1 MLRINGENV
10 DPALIEDTFVRLK
23 AEAELLSEVSC
34 CERDAEFRDQA
45 EEEVID
51 GILLAQEAERSVPD
65 PPADEVRGAF
75 EDTLRQWRQH
85 GASWDLLDAQ
95 RESLRA
101 ETVSRLRMDRFTRG
115 LWDGLPEL
123 TYEDLRTWY
132 DANAV
137 RFRTPPAARVLHL
150 ARFPEAPD
158 PWDDYTVMLGLRAR
172 ALDGEDF
179 AALATEHTRKR
190 GGEIDMGWI
199 EQERV
204 FNPFEAMLFSLREGE
219 ISPVF
224 FYEQALHL
232 VKAVEVRPAAVKPF
246 EEVADSIR
254 DEVEHARRRQVLVDL
269 AAKLRES
276 ASIERQLPGSVT
288 P

>member
-23 AEAELLSEVSC
+23 AEAEMLSEISC
-34 CERDAEFRDQA
+34 CERDEEFREKA
-45 EEEVID
+45 GEEVID
-51 GILLAQEAERSVPD
+51 GILLAQEAERSVPN
-65 PPADEVRGAF
+65 PPADEVRTAF

-95 RESLRA
+95 RDALRA
-101 ETVSRLRMDRFTRG
+101 ETVSRLRMEKFTTG
-115 LWDGLPEL
+115 LWSGLPEL
-123 TYEDLRTWY
+123 TSDDLRTWY
-132 DANAV
+132 DANLV

-150 ARFPEAPD
+150 VRFPELPD
-158 PWDDYTVMLGLRAR
+158 PWDDYSVMLDLRRR

-179 AALATEHTRKR
+179 ADLAKQHTMKR
-190 GGEIDMGWI
+190 GGEIDMEWI
-199 EQERV
+199 EQQRV

-232 VKAVEVRPAAVKPF
+232 VQAVEVRAAAVKPF
-246 EEVADSIR
+246 DEVADTIR

-276 ASIERQLPGSVT
+276 AVIER
-288 P
+288 

>member
-10 DPALIEDTFVRLK
+10 DPALLEDTFVRLK
-23 AEAELLSEVSC
+23 AEAEMLSEISC
-34 CERDAEFRDQA
+34 CERDEEFRGKA

-51 GILLAQEAERSVPD
+51 GILLAQEAERSVPA
-65 PPADEVRGAF
+65 PPAEEVRTAF

-101 ETVSRLRMDRFTRG
+101 ETVSRLRMEKFTTG
-115 LWDGLPEL
+115 LWSGLPEL
-123 TYEDLRTWY
+123 TSDDLRTWY
-132 DANAV
+132 DANLV

-150 ARFPEAPD
+150 VRFPEQPD
-158 PWDDYTVMLGLRAR
+158 PWDDYSVMLDLRRR
-172 ALDGEDF
+172 ALEGENF
-179 AALATEHTRKR
+179 ADLARQHTMKR
-190 GGEIDMGWI
+190 GGEIDMEWI
-199 EQERV
+199 EQQRV

-232 VKAVEVRPAAVKPF
+232 VQAVEVRPAAVKPF

-254 DEVEHARRRQVLVDL
+254 DEVEHARRRQVLMDL
-269 AAKLRES
+269 AAKLRQS
-276 ASIERQLPGSVT
+276 AVIER
-288 P
+288 

>member
-23 AEAELLSEVSC
+23 AEAEMLSEISC
-34 CERDAEFRDQA
+34 CERDEEFREKA
-45 EEEVID
+45 GEEVID
-51 GILLAQEAERSVPD
+51 GILLAQEAERSVPA
-65 PPADEVRGAF
+65 PPTDEVRTAF

-101 ETVSRLRMDRFTRG
+101 ETVSRLRMEKFTTG
-115 LWDGLPEL
+115 LWSGLPEL
-123 TYEDLRTWY
+123 TSDDLRTWY
-132 DANAV
+132 DANLV

-150 ARFPEAPD
+150 VRFPELPD
-158 PWDDYTVMLGLRAR
+158 PWDDYSVMLDLRRR
-172 ALDGEDF
+172 ALEGEDF
-179 AALATEHTRKR
+179 ADLAKQHTMKR
-190 GGEIDMGWI
+190 GGEIDMEWI
-199 EQERV
+199 EQQRV

-232 VKAVEVRPAAVKPF
+232 VQAVEVRPAAVKPF

-254 DEVEHARRRQVLVDL
+254 DEVEHARRRQVLMDL
-269 AAKLRES
+269 ATKLRQS
-276 ASIERQLPGSVT
+276 AVIER
-288 P
+288 

>member
-23 AEAELLSEVSC
+23 AEAEMLSEISC
-34 CERDAEFRDQA
+34 CERDEEFRGKA

-51 GILLAQEAERSVPD
+51 GILLAQEAERSVPA
-65 PPADEVRGAF
+65 PPSDEVRTAF

-101 ETVSRLRMDRFTRG
+101 ETVSRLRMERFTTG
-115 LWDGLPEL
+115 LWSGLPEL
-123 TYEDLRTWY
+123 TSDDLRTWY
-132 DANAV
+132 DAHAS

-150 ARFPEAPD
+150 VRFPEQPD
-158 PWDDYTVMLGLRAR
+158 PWDDYSVMLDLRRR

-179 AALATEHTRKR
+179 ADLAKQHTMKR
-190 GGEIDMGWI
+190 GGEIDMEWI
-199 EQERV
+199 DQQRV

-232 VKAVEVRPAAVKPF
+232 VQVAEVRPVAVKPF

-254 DEVEHARRRQVLVDL
+254 DEVEHERRRQVLMDL

-276 ASIERQLPGSVT
+276 AVIER
-288 P
+288 

>member
-23 AEAELLSEVSC
+23 AEAEMLSEISC
-34 CERDAEFRDQA
+34 CERDEEFREKA
-45 EEEVID
+45 GEEVID
-51 GILLAQEAERSVPD
+51 GILLAQEAERSVPN
-65 PPADEVRGAF
+65 PPTDEVRTAF

-101 ETVSRLRMDRFTRG
+101 ETVSRLRMEKFTTG
-115 LWDGLPEL
+115 LWSGLPEL
-123 TYEDLRTWY
+123 TSDDLRSWY
-132 DANAV
+132 DANLV

-150 ARFPEAPD
+150 VRFPELPD
-158 PWDDYTVMLGLRAR
+158 PWDDYSVMLDLRRR
-172 ALDGEDF
+172 ALEGEDF
-179 AALATEHTRKR
+179 ADLAKQHTMKR
-190 GGEIDMGWI
+190 GGEIDMEWI
-199 EQERV
+199 EQQRV

-232 VKAVEVRPAAVKPF
+232 VQAVEVRPAAVKPF
-246 EEVADSIR
+246 EEVADTIR
-254 DEVEHARRRQVLVDL
+254 DEVEHARRRQVLMDL
-269 AAKLRES
+269 AAKLRQS
-276 ASIERQLPGSVT
+276 AVIER
-288 P
+288 

>member
-23 AEAELLSEVSC
+23 AEAEMLSEISC
-34 CERDAEFRDQA
+34 CERDEEFRGKA

-51 GILLAQEAERSVPD
+51 GILLAQEAERSVPA
-65 PPADEVRGAF
+65 PPSDEVRTAF

-101 ETVSRLRMDRFTRG
+101 ETVSRLRMERFTTG
-115 LWDGLPEL
+115 LWSGLPEL
-123 TYEDLRTWY
+123 TSDDLRTWY
-132 DANAV
+132 DAHAS

-150 ARFPEAPD
+150 VRFPEQPD
-158 PWDDYTVMLGLRAR
+158 PWDDYSVMLDLRRR

-179 AALATEHTRKR
+179 ADLAKQHTMKR
-190 GGEIDMGWI
+190 GGEIDMEWI
-199 EQERV
+199 DQQRV

-232 VKAVEVRPAAVKPF
+232 VQAVEVRPAAVKPF

-254 DEVEHARRRQVLVDL
+254 DEVEHERRRQVLMDL

-276 ASIERQLPGSVT
+276 AVIER
-288 P
+288 